1 MKWDVLVLRKPG
13 FFANGESRCIISGW
27 VETSFLNIRGG
38 GVIYK
43 LVSQVLPNYIPT
55 IAPRSGPLKK
65 NTADVWSPQQFKG
78 SYSCKFFA
86 TLIGY
91 RQPNASNG

>member
-65 NTADVWSPQQFKG
+65 IPRMCGRPNGLKG
-78 SYSCKFFA
+78 VIPANF
-86 TLIGY
+86 LLH
-91 RQPNASNG
+91 